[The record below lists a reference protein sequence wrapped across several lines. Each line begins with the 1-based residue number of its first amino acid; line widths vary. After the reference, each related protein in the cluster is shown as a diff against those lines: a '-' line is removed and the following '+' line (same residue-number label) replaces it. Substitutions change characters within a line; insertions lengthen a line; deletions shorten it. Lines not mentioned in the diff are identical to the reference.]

1 MSLAWL
7 ALWSIRTL
15 TLAVRPGFDATLQW
29 TAAWQC
35 EIKHLCVWGGGTLVS
50 IMGLSRGLRGSYL
63 LPVCICL
70 QDVPNAING
79 LLDTLPGKVDIQ
91 GLPFQ
96 AVFTY
101 ALYTLNYVML
111 KVSWYQLGP
120 RLRVWLSLRWSEGK
134 VWVPLAVCVANSAVR
149 E

>member
-1 MSLAWL
+1 MLV
-7 ALWSIRTL
+7 IT
-15 TLAVRPGFDATLQW
+15 RPISPMKL
-29 TAAWQC
+29 
-35 EIKHLCVWGGGTLVS
+35 
-50 IMGLSRGLRGSYL
+50 
-63 LPVCICL
+63 CL

-111 KVSWYQLGP
+111 KVRGGLSEEADLGSCG
-120 RLRVWLSLRWSEGK
+120 V
-134 VWVPLAVCVANSAVR
+134 
-149 E
+149 